1 MRLKTLFCTLIML
14 ITTLA
19 LSAQN
24 AIDKAVDEYSSIG
37 KSTFT
42 SAVERD
48 PKTRKVLKVVKVL
61 QPTDLTINKLRRAF
75 LDEQE
80 NGQFSIMTNDEE
92 ETMTLTI
99 ENEKENRVYMM
110 QYVNRRASFTDGKVT
125 IIIRYKQ

>member
-1 MRLKTLFCTLIML
+1 ML
-14 ITTLA
+14 AMLLTTLA

-24 AIDKAVDEYSSIG
+24 AIDKAVDEYSSVG

>member
-1 MRLKTLFCTLIML
+1 MRLKTFICTLVML
-14 ITTLA
+14 FATLT
-19 LSAQN
+19 LSAPN

-92 ETMTLTI
+92 ETMTLTT

>member
-24 AIDKAVDEYSSIG
+24 AIDKAVDEYASIG

-48 PKTRKVLKVVKVL
+48 PQTRKVLKVVKVL
-61 QPTDLTINKLRRAF
+61 QPTDITINKLRKAF
-75 LDEQE
+75 LNEQE
-80 NGQFSIMTNDEE
+80 NGQFSIMSNEQE
-92 ETMTLTI
+92 ETMTLTV
-99 ENEKENRVYMM
+99 ENAKENRVYMM
-110 QYVNRRASFTDGKVT
+110 QYTNRGASFANGKVT

>member
-24 AIDKAVDEYSSIG
+24 AIDKAVDEYASIG

-48 PKTRKVLKVVKVL
+48 PQTRKVLKVVKVL
-61 QPTDLTINKLRRAF
+61 QPTDITINKLRKAF
-75 LDEQE
+75 LNEQE
-80 NGQFSIMTNDEE
+80 NGQFSIMSNEQE
-92 ETMTLTI
+92 ETMTLTV
-99 ENEKENRVYMM
+99 ENPKENRVYMM
-110 QYVNRRASFTDGKVT
+110 QYTNRGASFANGKVT